1 MTDASTPFDEN
12 LARLMIRLTK
22 LEDSAKS
29 ELELVEERLP
39 ELRRQARAKPKRR
52 GGAGSADA
60 DKYALGSVLKLCGFS
75 AEDELPLL
83 GFFACGDRALSWLVE
98 TRIEYGP
105 MTFAQ
110 TIKAA
115 MQDPKR
121 REWCTQWGD
130 YRRRVYKKAVY
141 EASVTSFLE
150 SGKTG
155 PNEKWRRRGITS
167 EQFDVIED
175 ICEARKLPAP
185 VLSNRGEA
193 FDWILNHR
201 GNPAH
206 WEEPKM
212 PDDLED

>member
-22 LEDSAKS
+22 VEDSAKS
-29 ELELVEERLP
+29 KLELVEERLP

-60 DKYALGSVLKLCGFS
+60 DKYALGSVLKLCGF
-75 AEDELPLL
+75 AAGDELLLL
-83 GFFACGDRALSWLVE
+83 GFFACGDRALCWLVE

-105 MTFAQ
+105 MTFAE

-121 REWCTQWGD
+121 REWCSRWGD
-130 YRRRVYKKAVY
+130 YRRRVYKKAAY
-141 EASVTSFLE
+141 TASVTSFLA

-155 PNEKWRRRGITS
+155 PNEKWRRRQITF
-167 EQFDVIED
+167 EQFDVIAD
-175 ICEARKLPAP
+175 LCEAGKLPSP

-193 FDWILNHR
+193 FDWILYHG

-212 PDDLED
+212 PDDWED